1 MNSSE
6 TWFFTASA
14 QEEWILKAM
23 VTALQL
29 NRVSSADFFSSNSS
43 SLMALVTPW
52 SLPVP
57 W

>member
-1 MNSSE
+1 MNNVE

-29 NRVSSADFFSSNSS
+29 SRVSSADFFSSNSS
-43 SLMALVTPW
+43 SLMALATPW
-52 SLPVP
+52 SLLVP